1 MSEVSKQQLSALLDG
16 ELPTDEARFLLR
28 RIQAEPA
35 LAELWSRYQLMGD
48 CLRQRVCMPVRVS
61 LSVRVMQ
68 QIAQEQIAQE
78 QTPARSHRNS
88 RWVRYGIGG
97 GIAASVAVVALV
109 WMQPRQ
115 IVPTTSVATERVA
128 VSSTPAL
135 ADNRTEAMISRSTA
149 PQTPDLS
156 SLLRRPGSS
165 LLNVQ
170 PAAAVRSQ
178 GSVLMS
184 QTGELRPVWMRVP
197 ATAGQH
203 HPETF
208 YLQARSADVARGVA
222 PAQSHAQ
229 AVPR

>member
-28 RIQAEPA
+28 RVQAEPE

-48 CLRQRVCMPVRVS
+48 CLRQRVCMPVRAT
-61 LSVRVMQ
+61 LAVRVMQ
-68 QIAQEQIAQE
+68 QIAEEQVAQD
-78 QTPARSHRNS
+78 QAPARSNRSS
-88 RWVRYGIGG
+88 RWVRYGLGG
-97 GIAASVAVVALV
+97 GIAASVAVAALV

-115 IVPTTSVATERVA
+115 MVPTTSLATERVA

-135 ADNRTEAMISRSTA
+135 ADNRAEATVSQSTA

-178 GSVLMS
+178 GSVFMS

-208 YLQARSADVARGVA
+208 YLQARAADVPPGAR
-222 PAQSHAQ
+222 PLQSRAQV
-229 AVPR
+229 VPR